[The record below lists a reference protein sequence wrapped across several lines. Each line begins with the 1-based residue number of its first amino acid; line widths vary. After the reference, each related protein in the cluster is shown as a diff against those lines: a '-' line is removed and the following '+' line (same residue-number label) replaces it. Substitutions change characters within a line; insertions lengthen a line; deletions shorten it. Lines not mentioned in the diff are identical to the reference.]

1 MNVEELDFNQLFDL
15 ESERR
20 VISSML
26 HSEDACIEAY
36 NSLHVTDFYAPQHGT
51 VFELTSSLYE
61 REIRPTYVE
70 LIKEAHTLG
79 ILTNSRDIEDLKYIA
94 EHYIDDGNIKYWIK
108 KVRDKSRL
116 RKYEG
121 FLRKVIKP

>member
-1 MNVEELDFNQLFDL
+1 MEIEEIDFNNQLIDL

-36 NSLHVTDFYAPQHGT
+36 NSLRVTDFYAPQHGT
-51 VFELTSSLYE
+51 IFELISSLYE
-61 REIRPTYVE
+61 RDIRPTYVE

-79 ILTNSRDIEDLKYIA
+79 VFTNSRDIEDLKYIA

-108 KVRDKSRL
+108 KV
-116 RKYEG
+116 
-121 FLRKVIKP
+121 